1 MFQTFEVTARPEQGV
16 GRLALLRAEMAG
28 AGLDGWLVPRADA
41 WQGEYVADCDA
52 RLAWLTGFTGSAGF
66 AAVLADVAG
75 VFVDGRYRVQ
85 VRAQVAPV
93 FTPVDWP
100 EVKLADWLL
109 REMPGGGVVGYDPWL
124 HTVEEIEKL
133 DRALAGKGIELRP
146 GGNLVDR
153 IWADRPA
160 PPMAPFT
167 AWPEE
172 FAGEGHGA
180 KRARIG
186 RAVAAEGA
194 AAAVITLPDSIAWL
208 LNIRGADVRCNP
220 VPQAFLILT
229 AEGVATLF
237 CRAGKAEGVRAHL
250 GEGVAVR
257 EEAEF
262 LDAVAALAGPVRVD
276 PANLPR
282 IVADRLTAAGV
293 AMLRGPDPCLLPKAC
308 KNAVE
313 IAGARAAHLR
323 DGAAMVQFL
332 AWLDREAPG
341 GGLTETGVVRAL
353 EGFRRATNALCD
365 ISFETICGSGPHGA
379 IVHYRVTEETDRRIG
394 PGELLLV
401 DSGGQYLDGT
411 TDITRTMA
419 VGAPPAGAAEA
430 YTRVLKGMVGISRL
444 RFPKG
449 VAGGHIDTVARL
461 ALWEAGLD
469 YDHGTGHG
477 VGVYL
482 SVHEGPQ
489 RISRTS
495 DVVLQPGMILSD
507 EPGHYREGEWGIRIE
522 NLIVVREAAPVPG
535 GDRRDWLD
543 FETLTWVPFDR
554 RLIVTGLLTPAER
567 DWVDAYHAGVL
578 ERIGPRVEG
587 EARTWLGAACAPL

>member
-28 AGLDGWLVPRADA
+28 AGLDGWIVPRADA
-41 WQGEYVADCDA
+41 HQGEYVADCDA
-52 RLAWLTGFTGSAGF
+52 RLGWLTGFTGSAGF
-66 AAVLADVAG
+66 AVVLADVAG

-100 EVKLADWLL
+100 EVKLGDWLIRAL
-109 REMPGGGVVGYDPWL
+109 PGGGVVGYDPWL
-124 HTVEEIEKL
+124 HTVDEIEKL
-133 DRALAGKGIELRP
+133 ERALAGKGIVLRP
-146 GGNLVDR
+146 GENLVDR
-153 IWADRPA
+153 IWTDRPA

-180 KRARIG
+180 RRERIG
-186 RAVAAEGA
+186 QAVAAEGA

-229 AEGVATLF
+229 AEGGATLF

-250 GEGVAVR
+250 GEGVLVR

-262 LDAVAALAGPVRVD
+262 LDAIAALAGPVRVD

-282 IVADRLTAAGV
+282 IVADRLAAAGL
-293 AMLRGPDPCLLPKAC
+293 AMVRAPDPCLLPKAC

-313 IAGARAAHLR
+313 IAGTRAAHLR

-332 AWLDREAPG
+332 AWLDRAAPG
-341 GGLTETGVVRAL
+341 GGLTETAVVRAL

-379 IVHYRVTEETDRRIG
+379 IIHYRVTEETDRRIG

-419 VGAPPAGAAEA
+419 VGEAPAGAAEA
-430 YTRVLKGMVGISRL
+430 YTRVLKGMVGIGRL

-449 VAGGHIDTVARL
+449 VTGGHIDTVARL

-489 RISRTS
+489 RISRSS

-507 EPGHYREGEWGIRIE
+507 EPGYYREGEWGIRIE

-543 FETLTWVPFDR
+543 FETLTFVPFDR

-567 DWVDAYHAGVL
+567 DWIDAYHAEVL
-578 ERIGPRVEG
+578 ARIGPRVEG
-587 EARTWLGAACAPL
+587 EARAWLGAACAPL